1 MNQKLKIAVIGLK
14 GLPAFG
20 GAAVVGESIINEL
33 KNQYDFTVLSISSHT
48 NEKSGYRN
56 NYFQK
61 VFKKIPFGKI
71 NILYYYIRSA
81 IYVLFKRF
89 DLIHLHH
96 RDAAFILPILR
107 LKYNVILTTHGMVL
121 TEKWKKYEI
130 LFSIQDKIFLNLANL
145 ITTVSQKDLKIIYS
159 LLPNYN
165 KIIQIPNGVTLN
177 NINFEQADRI
187 TFASGR
193 IIPDKGCHLFLEA
206 LQGINYNSEILIVG
220 DYNQMS
226 HYQKILIDLSAH
238 LPNLHFTGLI
248 KEKDKLFEII
258 GSSRIFVYP
267 SLIESMSMV
276 MLEVASLKVPMICS
290 RIQENLDVF
299 SEEEVLYF
307 EPNNISDLREKIQ
320 WAIQN
325 PDEMNTYANA
335 AYSKVMDNY
344 QWSNIAP
351 LYANVY
357 QSLIK

>member
-1 MNQKLKIAVIGLK
+1 MHKPKIAVIGLK

-20 GAAVVGESIINEL
+20 GAAVVGESIIDEL

-61 VFKKIPFGKI
+61 VFKKVPFGKV
-71 NILYYYIRSA
+71 NILYYYVRSS

-107 LKYNVILTTHGMVL
+107 IKYKVVLTTHGMVL
-121 TEKWKKYEI
+121 TEKWKKYEY
-130 LFSIQDKIFLNLANL
+130 LFSIQDKFFLKFANL
-145 ITTVSQKDLKIIYS
+145 VTTVSQKDLRIVSGLLPGYSKIIH
-159 LLPNYN
+159 
-165 KIIQIPNGVTLN
+165 IPNGVTLN
-177 NINFEQADRI
+177 NLNFDPVSRI

-206 LQGINYNSEILIVG
+206 MQEINYNSEIFIAG
-220 DYNQMS
+220 DSNQMPE
-226 HYQKILIDLSAH
+226 YQKILTDLSAQ
-238 LPNLHFTGLI
+238 LRNIHFTGLI

-258 GSSRIFVYP
+258 GSSRLFVYP

-290 RIQENLDVF
+290 RIQENLDIF

-307 EPNNISDLREKIQ
+307 EANNVSDLREKIQ
-320 WAIQN
+320 WAILHT
-325 PDEMNTYANA
+325 DKMNTYANA
-335 AYSKVMDNY
+335 AYSKVMNNY
-344 QWSNIAP
+344 LWSNIAP
-351 LYANVY
+351 LYADAY
-357 QSLIK
+357 QTLLK